1 MDLNAMIDMDPNI
14 VLSIVNEQLRLE
26 CDSLE
31 ELITRFDLDSGTL
44 TEKMDKI
51 GYHYDAKSNQ
61 FKPV

>member
-1 MDLNAMIDMDPNI
+1 MMHMDPNI
-14 VLSIVNEQLRLE
+14 ILSVVNEQLRLE

-31 ELITRFDLDSGTL
+31 ELMTRFDLHPETL
-44 TEKMDKI
+44 IEKMDKI